1 MGLDNE
7 LLLKNVNLVL
17 NNKRILN
24 NLTLT
29 IPSKKIS
36 LIHGKSGSGK
46 TSILNILN
54 FLYTPTSGEY
64 HFQNK
69 VVEYESKAK
78 IDQYKSKIGY
88 FHQELALIENIT
100 LKENIEI
107 FASIRNENTN
117 NEKVL
122 NYLRLMDIEN
132 LYNKNVSFFSGG
144 ERQRAAFLKLLI
156 FNYSIILIDEPTNNL
171 DEENIKFIL
180 NAIVE
185 LKKEGKTI
193 VIVSHA
199 KQLLDIS
206 DNILRMEDINEL

>member
-1 MGLDNE
+1 MVLGNE
-7 LLLKNVNLVL
+7 FALKNVNLVL
-17 NNKRILN
+17 NEKKILN
-24 NLTLT
+24 NLSLE
-29 IPSKKIS
+29 IPSKKIT

-46 TSILNILN
+46 TSILNVLN

-64 HFQNK
+64 CFLNEIVNYDDK
-69 VVEYESKAK
+69 MK
-78 IDQYKSKIGY
+78 INNCKSKIGY

-100 LKENIEI
+100 LKENIDI
-107 FASIRNENTN
+107 FSNIRNEEVDD
-117 NEKVL
+117 EKVL
-122 NYLRLMDIEN
+122 NYLRLMDIEY
-132 LYNKNVSFFSGG
+132 LYDKNVSFFSGG

-156 FNYSIILIDEPTNNL
+156 FNYDIILIDEPTNNL

-180 NAIVE
+180 NAILE

-199 KQLLDIS
+199 RQLLDIS